1 MWQIFLS
8 SWRAGFRGRGF
19 LAAIGLGVA
28 VVAIAYLSSS
38 FSPRQPR
45 TVALDVGLSG
55 LRFCL
60 VLYAILIVQ
69 ELVGREIDR
78 RTVVLTLSYPIDRSS
93 YLLGRYFGV
102 AVLSAAVTAVLA
114 LMLWL
119 AVLLAGLDYDQPRAV
134 SLGASYWI
142 AIAGIWV
149 DVMVVAAFALW
160 IASLSTVHML
170 PLTLGMLFAIAGR
183 AFGAVADYLS
193 HGADGQEELVRR
205 FNPILEIIGWIM
217 PDLSRLDFR
226 FWALYGTV
234 PELDRVGLAVLAAT
248 AYIVLLLGLAVHGFS
263 RREFS

>member
-78 RTVVLTLSYPIDRSS
+78 RTVVLTLSYPIERSS

-102 AVLSAAVTAVLA
+102 AGLSAAVTVVLA

-119 AVLLAGLDYDQPRAV
+119 AVLVAGLDYDQPRAV
-134 SLGASYWI
+134 SLGVSYWI

-160 IASLSTVHML
+160 IASLSTVTML

-183 AFGAVADYLS
+183 AFGAVADYLA
-193 HGADGQEELVRR
+193 HGADGQEELVNR
-205 FNPILEIIGWIM
+205 FNPILEFIGWIM

-226 FWALYGTV
+226 IWTLYGTA
-234 PELDRVGLAVLAAT
+234 PELNLVGWAVLAAI
-248 AYIVLLLGLAVHGFS
+248 AYIVLLLGLAVSGFS
-263 RREFS
+263 RREFL